1 VVRVNRDDRWLKDAE
16 TEVKKFL
23 CEVEEKVQALKQKIG
38 E

>member
-1 VVRVNRDDRWLKDAE
+1 LAEAE